1 MTDSLENCDSPIGS
15 YGVIEAILRTDPDP
29 SFCRLR
35 ERGSKFKCCKVGYL
49 PVRLGFTYFKKNF
62 SMSASVIYFCNGKK
76 CKNSE

>member
-49 PVRLGFTYFKKNF
+49 PVRLGFTAAFTYLKKKFFDERISNILLQWQK
-62 SMSASVIYFCNGKK
+62 M
-76 CKNSE
+76 